1 MNMERQ
7 MAIENIKKWYF
18 EQSKRH
24 SILSYLQRYNASETL
39 KKWYSVNWKRK
50 FIFHYLQSRII
61 ASVNSLV
68 EDNRISEYSIINHYN
83 QNCECNELTSGDEDI
98 GKELRADNFDEELQ
112 KDEAVNIQKVKYDD
126 SLYPRGM
133 FKEKLC
139 EKITLEQAILSYLD
153 INKNSEILQYWCGD
167 SEKRNCYSTTN
178 SISCYYQ

>member
-112 KDEAVNIQKVKYDD
+112 KDEAVNIQKD
-126 SLYPRGM
+126 
-133 FKEKLC
+133 KLSVNT
-139 EKITLEQAILSYLD
+139 EDELSQSGLTMTSNIKSSKGKRYC
-153 INKNSEILQYWCGD
+153 KPKMRKKWCC
-167 SEKRNCYSTTN
+167 NVV
-178 SISCYYQ
+178 